1 MMTKDLIL
9 FIDSGDTLVDESTEI
24 RDDNGVVIE
33 AQLFPGA
40 GEALQ
45 SLYRAGYRIALV
57 ADGLEASFRNIFR
70 QHDLEYC
77 FEARAISESVGAEK
91 PDPAMFRCAM
101 EQMGLTEEDRGHIV
115 MIGNNL
121 ERDIRGANA
130 MGIHSILAEYS
141 PRYRMSPTC
150 PEEEPERVAEEPSR
164 IPELVELLNG
174 ALGDADAQ
182 NRNVRRLWERD
193 CLAK

>member
-1 MMTKDLIL
+1 MRTKGLII

-24 RDDNGVVIE
+24 RDEEGVVTE
-33 AQLFPGA
+33 AKLFPGA
-40 GEALQ
+40 GEAVRTLH
-45 SLYRAGYRIALV
+45 RAGYRIALV

-70 QHDLEYC
+70 QHGLECC

-101 EQMGLTEEDRGHIV
+101 EQMGLSDEDKGRIV

-130 MGIHSILAEYS
+130 MGIHSILAAYS
-141 PRYRMSPTC
+141 PRYRMSPAC
-150 PEEEPERVAEEPSR
+150 LEEQPDFVAEEPSQ
-164 IPELVELLNG
+164 IPKLVESLV
-174 ALGDADAQ
+174 DAIP
-182 NRNVRRLWERD
+182 NVPDL
-193 CLAK
+193 